1 MFFIFFKNIKMAY
14 LGHNRN
20 TSELIMTLQV
30 VADFMPNWRNGLDD
44 SINAGTA

>member
-1 MFFIFFKNIKMAY
+1 
-14 LGHNRN
+14 
-20 TSELIMTLQV
+20 MTLQV